1 MTRKDIFPW
10 FFTAIFLYLFY
21 LFFQVLKPFLIP
33 LFWAA
38 ILTLVLYPVY
48 ERITKFLRYK
58 QGLSSIAM
66 TLLTLLLI
74 VIPIF
79 FVVSSL
85 AVEIFDI
92 YSSAKSKGEIE
103 KFAAFLSN
111 ITDSETLKKI
121 LPSALISE
129 LETKYNLG
137 NLNISNILLKS
148 YKTVSAY
155 MFGIFT
161 GFASNIASLIFSFG
175 IMVFSL
181 FFFFRDGRD
190 MYEKFKYLIPMK
202 DDQKDKTF
210 KVFYNTIDG
219 VVVGSLATA
228 AVQGLLV
235 MVIFLVLKISYP
247 VLAGSISFILSIL
260 PLVGATFVWLPV
272 AIFLIATKVYTK
284 GIILFAF
291 GVLVISVSDN
301 IIRPIIIG
309 GKVKL
314 PTFFLFLSMMGG
326 LQFFGF
332 SGIILGPVLLAVLI
346 SFIEIYKQQY
356 RDGD

>member
-1 MTRKDIFPW
+1 
-10 FFTAIFLYLFY
+10 
-21 LFFQVLKPFLIP
+21 
-33 LFWAA
+33 
-38 ILTLVLYPVY
+38 
-48 ERITKFLRYK
+48 
-58 QGLSSIAM
+58 M

-79 FVVSSL
+79 FVVISL

-111 ITDSETLKKI
+111 ITDSDTLKKI

-148 YKTVSAY
+148 YKTVSGY

-161 GFASNIASLIFSFG
+161 GFASNIASLLFSFG

-235 MVIFLVLKISYP
+235 MVIFLILKISYP

-272 AIFLIATKVYTK
+272 AIFLIATKVYTT

-291 GVLVISVSDN
+291 GVLVISMSDN

-326 LQFFGF
+326 LHLFGF